1 MRGPI
6 VGSRATGRVARGFAV
21 LAFVLVGAVG
31 AGASASPMPRLV
43 GGGGHFQLEVDGRPF
58 FVLAA
63 QMHNSSAWPSTLPAF
78 FRVAER
84 LHVNTVQAP
93 VYWETLEA
101 EPGRFDFSG
110 VDALIDGARAHHVR
124 LALLWFGTWKNG
136 AGHYVPLWM
145 KRDPAR
151 YPRLLDADRQP
162 LDGMSPFGTA
172 TLERDR
178 SAFAALM
185 GHLKA
190 YDADRHTVIMVQVE
204 NEPGLLGTVRDHG
217 AAADAAFA
225 AAVPDAV
232 LKATGRAPGTWGVVF
247 GADAAEAFSAWAV
260 SRYVESVAEAG
271 RAVYPLPLYVNVWLR
286 YRGLTHPGFEYPSGG
301 GTANVLD
308 IWKSQTHAIDVLGT
322 DSYTES
328 LAEFHAGVLPYQRRD
343 NAPWLSESGITVAST
358 RWTYDLL
365 ARGGIGASV
374 FGVDD
379 PGHDPAVA
387 AHGLDNALFEPLL
400 PVLLD
405 RAAKGDVAALLQEPA
420 VPSPTR
426 AFGNWTVRGSF
437 GAHWGEGDPPETP
450 LDATNAG
457 RALVARLDATHFLVA
472 GRSVR
477 VSFLPRSAAP
487 GVHEV
492 ERVEEGIV
500 DAQGCWRMTRLWNGD
515 ETDYGLALPAEGAV
529 LRVEVTP

>member
-1 MRGPI
+1 
-6 VGSRATGRVARGFAV
+6 VKHGFAA
-21 LAFVLVGAVG
+21 LALLF
-31 AGASASPMPRLV
+31 AGTAAGTASVAASPMPRLV
-43 GGGGHFQLEVDGRPF
+43 GGNGHFHLDVDGKPF

-63 QMHNSSAWPSTLPAF
+63 QMHNSSAWPSALPIF
-78 FRVAER
+78 FHVAER

-93 VYWETLEA
+93 VYWETLEPA
-101 EPGRFDFSG
+101 PGRFDFSDI
-110 VDALIDGARAHHVR
+110 DALIDGARVHHVR
-124 LALLWFGTWKNG
+124 LDLLWFGTWKNG

-145 KRDPAR
+145 KRDPER

-162 LDGMSPFGTA
+162 LDGMSPFGA
-172 TLERDR
+172 AALERDKA
-178 SAFAALM
+178 AFAALM

-190 YDADRHTVIMVQVE
+190 RDSVQHTVIMVQVE

-225 AAVPDAV
+225 GPVPDDV
-232 LKATGRAPGTWGVVF
+232 LKATGRASGSWSAVF
-247 GADAAEAFSAWAV
+247 GKEAAEAFSAWAV
-260 SRYVESVAEAG
+260 SRYVDSVAQAG
-271 RAVYPLPLYVNVWLR
+271 KAVYPLPLYVNVWLR

-301 GTANVLD
+301 GTSNLLD
-308 IWKSQTHAIDVLGT
+308 IWKSQSHAIDVLGT

-379 PGHDPAVA
+379 PGHEPAIA
-387 AHGLDNALFEPLL
+387 AHGLDNALLEPLL

-426 AFGNWTVRGSF
+426 DFVNWTVRGSF
-437 GAHWGEGDPPETP
+437 GARWGEEDPPETP

-457 RALVARLDATHFLVA
+457 RALVAKLDATHFLVA
-472 GRSVR
+472 GRSIR

-492 ERVEEGIV
+492 ERVEEGTV
-500 DAQGCWRMTRLWNGD
+500 DVQGRWRMTRLWNGD